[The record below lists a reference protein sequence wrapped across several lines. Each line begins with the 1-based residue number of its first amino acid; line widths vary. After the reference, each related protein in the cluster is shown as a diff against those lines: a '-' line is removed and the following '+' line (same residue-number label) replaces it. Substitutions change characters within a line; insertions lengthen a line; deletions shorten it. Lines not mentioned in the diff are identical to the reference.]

1 MMYEEQVAR
10 ATRSC
15 VGFVTGK
22 RTIRRNKS
30 LSDDKR
36 EEGTIDNTGYRGR
49 AWRGGTHQ
57 EVIEQMDKELGPVD
71 WREYHIEE

>member
-1 MMYEEQVAR
+1 MYEGQVAR

-22 RTIRRNKS
+22 RTIRRNKE
-30 LSDDKR
+30 LSYDKR

-49 AWRGGTHQ
+49 VWRGSAPQ
-57 EVIEQMDKELGPVD
+57 EVIEQMDKELGPIPE
-71 WREYHIEE
+71 REYHIEE